1 MAVHVC
7 IGDAKTSLVAGLCG
21 DDDLTLYIVCSFAR
35 ASSQTLVVLLNGG
48 RSSERYVVVGSLLL
62 LETIKSTS

>member
-7 IGDAKTSLVAGLCG
+7 IGDARTSLVAGLCG
-21 DDDLTLYIVCSFAR
+21 DDDFTLCSCAR
-35 ASSQTLVVLLNGG
+35 ASSPTSVVLLNGG